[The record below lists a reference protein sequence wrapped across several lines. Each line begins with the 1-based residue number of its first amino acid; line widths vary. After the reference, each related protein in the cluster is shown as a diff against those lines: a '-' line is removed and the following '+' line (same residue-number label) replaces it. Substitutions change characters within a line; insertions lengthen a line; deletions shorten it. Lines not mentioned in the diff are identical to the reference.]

1 MESARGLLAS
11 EGLVEGRVQR
21 DDHIEPGEAEY
32 LQDPWRDHD
41 DIKPAGRLTYV
52 LEGGD
57 EHPQAG
63 RIDEADPAEVDDE
76 LDALLLRERVE
87 DRLEAWRGMRIE
99 LALPGDHGDPVELGR
114 RHRELHVPTVAQRVG
129 GPPHNVRMAP
139 EPARDLLARL
149 AHGRPDRLL
158 HVHDVPSRPAAVG
171 AWPAWLPVE
180 AEDAYARAGIV
191 APWSHQVEAAEA
203 VHAGEHVALATG
215 TASGKS
221 LAFGM
226 PALAAIEAGTH
237 APDGRGATV
246 LYLSPTKALAND
258 QLRSLEGL
266 RIGWLRAAT
275 YDGDTVPEERAW
287 VRQHANYVLSNPD
300 LLHHSMLPGH
310 ASWASF
316 LRRLRL
322 VVIDEA
328 HAYRGVLGAHVSAV
342 VRRLRR
348 LCEHYGSRP
357 PVFIASATMANA
369 DEAGAR
375 LIGDAVRAVTRD
387 GSPRPG
393 LTMGFWEP
401 PLQRPAAVGTSGVG
415 GGRRSALAETADLL
429 ADCVIEGRQALAFV
443 RSRRGA
449 EATALMAQDVL
460 ADVDPALPGQ
470 VSAYRGGYLPE
481 ERRDLERRLRD
492 GSLRALATTS
502 ALEMGIDVS
511 GLDVVIT
518 AGWPGTR
525 ASLWQQFG
533 RAGRSGVPALAIFVA
548 RDDPLD
554 AYLVHHPGAITDRE
568 VEATVFDPTNRYVLA
583 PHLCAAAA
591 EVPLAEPALTDQ
603 FGPTARGVVDGLV
616 ADGLLRQR
624 PGGWF
629 WTRQERASDL
639 TDLRGSGGPPVRVVE
654 DGTGR
659 LLGTVDRAAA
669 ASSVHEG
676 AVYVH
681 QGVTHVVTMLDLAD
695 GVAAVV
701 ERDVD
706 YTTLARSISDI
717 RIVETEHVR
726 TYGPLDLCSGTVD
739 VSSQV
744 VSFQRRRAT
753 GESLGEQPLDLPAQD
768 LRTQAV
774 WWTVPEAVVVAAGVS
789 APDIPGAAH
798 AAEHASIGLLPL
810 FATCDRWDLGGV
822 STALHQDTG
831 QPTVFVYDGYP
842 GGAGFSAHG
851 YHVAEEW
858 LRATRS
864 AIADCTCEA
873 GCPSCVQSPK
883 CGNGNEPLDKS
894 LAVVLLDVVLGALAG
909 HG

>member
-1 MESARGLLAS
+1 MAS
-11 EGLVEGRVQR
+11 
-21 DDHIEPGEAEY
+21 
-32 LQDPWRDHD
+32 
-41 DIKPAGRLTYV
+41 
-52 LEGGD
+52 
-57 EHPQAG
+57 
-63 RIDEADPAEVDDE
+63 
-76 LDALLLRERVE
+76 
-87 DRLEAWRGMRIE
+87 
-99 LALPGDHGDPVELGR
+99 
-114 RHRELHVPTVAQRVG
+114 
-129 GPPHNVRMAP
+129 

-149 AHGRPDRLL
+149 AHGRPERLL
-158 HVHDVPSRPAAVG
+158 HVHEVPSRPAVVA
-171 AWPAWLPVE
+171 AWPDWLP
-180 AEDAYARAGIV
+180 AEVADAHARAGIL
-191 APWSHQVEAAEA
+191 APWSHQAEAAEA

-226 PALAAIEAGTH
+226 AALAAIEAGTH

-258 QLRSLEGL
+258 QLRSLADLG
-266 RIGWLRAAT
+266 IGWLRAAT
-275 YDGDTVPEERAW
+275 YDGDTAPEERAW
-287 VRQHANYVLSNPD
+287 VRQHANYVLTNPD

-310 ASWASF
+310 ASWAPF
-316 LRRLRL
+316 LRRVRL

-328 HAYRGVLGAHVSAV
+328 HAYRGVLGAHVAAV

-348 LCEHYGSRP
+348 LCGHYGSRP
-357 PVFIASATMANA
+357 PVFIASATMANP

-393 LTMGFWEP
+393 LSIGFWEP
-401 PLQRPAAVGTSGVG
+401 PLRRPSAGGPPSAQ

-460 ADVDPALPGQ
+460 ADVDPALAGQ

-481 ERRDLERRLRD
+481 ERRDLEARLRD
-492 GSLRALATTS
+492 GTLRAVATTS

-533 RAGRSGVPALAIFVA
+533 RAGRSGVPALGIFVA

-554 AYLVHHPGAITDRE
+554 SYLVRHPGAVTGQA
-568 VEATVFDPTNRYVLA
+568 VEATVFDPTNAYVLA

-591 EVPLAEPALTDQ
+591 EMALAEPALTEQ
-603 FGPTARGVVDGLV
+603 FGPTARVVVDGLV
-616 ADGLLRQR
+616 AEGLLRQR

-629 WTRQERASDL
+629 WARQERASDL
-639 TDLRGSGGPPVRVVE
+639 ADLRGSGGSPVRVVE
-654 DGTGR
+654 DQTGR

-669 ASSVHEG
+669 ASTVHEG

-681 QGVTHVVTMLDLAD
+681 RGVTHVVTMLDLDD

-701 ERDVD
+701 EQEVD
-706 YTTLARSISDI
+706 HTTLARSISDI
-717 RIVETEHVR
+717 RIVETEH
-726 TYGPLDLCSGTVD
+726 TGTHGPLALCTGKVD
-739 VSSQV
+739 VSSRV
-744 VSFQRRRAT
+744 VSFQRRRVT
-753 GESLGEQPLDLPAQD
+753 GESLGEQPLDLPVQE

-774 WWTVPEAVVVAAGVS
+774 WWTLPESVIVGAGVP

-842 GGAGFSAHG
+842 GGAGFSEHG
-851 YHVAEEW
+851 YRVAARW

-864 AIADCTCEA
+864 AIAGCACTA

-883 CGNGNEPLDKS
+883 CGNGNEPLDKE
-894 LAVVLLDVVLGALAG
+894 LAVVLLDVVLDALAAD
-909 HG
+909 